1 MEIQE
6 KNQQV
11 QKKGTF
17 QHRFNQLIIKNPV
30 VVILLL
36 ALIVMFCWFSIKIRS
51 ERNTFKKDKS
61 ELITRYEHQT
71 DSIRIKN
78 IEFATKVFSWSV
90 RSEMLRGNTENLNQ
104 LFTVF
109 IQESG
114 ADLAQL
120 INTENNTIVLSSDK
134 RYEGTK
140 FEKPSNINLNLPT
153 TTTVPARVTVYTPV
167 MGFNKEIGILK
178 VEFARKIN

>member
-1 MEIQE
+1 MEIQ
-6 KNQQV
+6 NLNPA
-11 QKKGTF
+11 KGKQGNKVTLGQRF
-17 QHRFNQLIIKNPV
+17 QRLVTKNPFV
-30 VVILLL
+30 AILLL
-36 ALIVMFCWFSIKIRS
+36 ALIVMFIWFSVKIRS
-51 ERNTFKKDKS
+51 ERRTFIKDKN
-61 ELITRYEHQT
+61 ELIARNAHQA
-71 DSIRIKN
+71 DSIRVKN
-78 IEFATKVFSWSV
+78 IAFAAKVFSWSV

-120 INTENNTIVLSSDK
+120 INTGNNTIVLSSDK
-134 RYEGTK
+134 KYEGTK
-140 FEKPSNINLNLPT
+140 FEKPANVNLNLQT

-178 VEFARKIN
+178 VEFVR